1 MKYHQKRANYK
12 TPPNHNCST
21 HIKGKTQQGFTVIE
35 AIIVLVIAAIIMLIV
50 FLVVP
55 QLQRNARNGKA
66 QAAARQIS
74 AAAITYRTQQG
85 TYPTCAAGST
95 ACAPITDITG
105 PLKSPAGTA
114 YNYVI
119 DYTLLTNN
127 KVIMIINNSACGA
140 SRSSAPVSSTGKF
153 IVVIFQET
161 SGSGSTLC
169 YETP

>member
-66 QAAARQIS
+66 QAVARQIS
-74 AAAITYRTQQG
+74 AAAITYRSQQG
-85 TYPTCAAGST
+85 TYPTCAAAADCT
-95 ACAPITDITG
+95 PITNITST
-105 PLKSPAGTA
+105 LKSPVGTD
-114 YNYVI
+114 YNYVTAVPTI
-119 DYTLLTNN
+119 NTQ
-127 KVIMIINNSACGA
+127 IMIINYGACGA
-140 SRSSAPVSSTGKF
+140 SRSSTPTITGGTKF
-153 IVVIFQET
+153 ITVIFQET
-161 SGSGSTLC
+161 FGSGSTLC